1 MAVNEKNGNDIKSQ
15 EEKKKLDFKIFTPFL
30 CELNVNR
37 RLITCGIESVP
48 DLSSLDTLRIHTS
61 LLLRKSS
68 FHAQQHLSDV
78 EEGWRKTFWF
88 VCVILFSSWVYNI

>member
-37 RLITCGIESVP
+37 RLITCGMESVP
-48 DLSSLDTLRIHTS
+48 DLSSLRTAYTHIPFTQKIKFPRTT
-61 LLLRKSS
+61 
-68 FHAQQHLSDV
+68 
-78 EEGWRKTFWF
+78 TF
-88 VCVILFSSWVYNI
+88 V